1 MKNYDAEKKLN
12 PKSYKPLRV
21 EFAGAKFEIH
31 YGGENKA
38 PKVYEVKRFGV
49 RKVTDPEKTNEI
61 ISLTNARLRDKEREE
76 AGNELLL
83 SIREKSDGK

>member
-1 MKNYDAEKKLN
+1 MKKQNQKF
-12 PKSYKPLRV
+12 YKPLRV

-31 YGGENKA
+31 YGGEGKA
-38 PKVYEVKRFGV
+38 PKVYEVKKFGV
-49 RKVTDPEKTNEI
+49 RKVTDPDKASEI

-83 SIREKSDGK
+83 SIRKDKTGGDDE